1 MKKEK
6 LIESLKKVKQSVCCY
21 NQRYQGFCDCKYIT
35 DQTSEQIKSP
45 STENTGCCEISI
57 AIHVLSN
64 MNDKNYEI
72 LTKES
77 QSTNFKAKSREEH
90 IAEFWQSF
98 YNAIQ
103 RASGNISSFH
113 PHMTLIEIAEV
124 LAQNNIRFV
133 YKKEL

>member
-35 DQTSEQIKSP
+35 NQNPHEIKSP
-45 STENTGCCEISI
+45 STENTGCCEISMVI
-57 AIHVLSN
+57 YILSN
-64 MNDKNYEI
+64 MTDKTYET
-72 LTKES
+72 LTKE
-77 QSTNFKAKSREEH
+77 QEQINFEAKSREEH

-98 YNAIQ
+98 YDAIQ
-103 RASGNISSFH
+103 KAKGSVSSHH
-113 PHMTLIEIAEV
+113 PHMTLVEVAEV

-133 YKKEL
+133 YKKD